1 MSIAAAAQWDVRLH
15 DPLALCAQSG
25 PGFFSI
31 ASLKRHNGVCCCCCL
46 YHCLSHATTCARRN
60 ALLFTYSR
68 HSVAHCTA
76 DATLVH
82 GGKRDDNARRHH
94 WLSCR
99 RKNPNKEK
107 REKPRPISAASSWLS
122 LCLPCSLQPATHPSF
137 AKRAQSLNVA
147 CGELCSQSLTYSV
160 FAGRV

>member
-1 MSIAAAAQWDVRLH
+1 MSVAAAAQWDVRLH
-15 DPLALCAQSG
+15 DSLALCAQSG

-68 HSVAHCTA
+68 HSPAQRAV
-76 DATLVH
+76 DAT
-82 GGKRDDNARRHH
+82 GQ
-94 WLSCR
+94 R
-99 RKNPNKEK
+99 RKAGRQQRETPPLAVLSEKESEQEK

-122 LCLPCSLQPATHPSF
+122 LCLTCKLSVTWNSPKPCQARTES
-137 AKRAQSLNVA
+137 
-147 CGELCSQSLTYSV
+147 
-160 FAGRV
+160 